1 MTKQEFLN
9 LTKQGI
15 VVLDGATGSCLKEA
29 GMPNGVCTELWA
41 LENKEVVIDLQRK
54 YAQAGSQIIYAP
66 TFGANRVSLKMHEL
80 EDRLEEL
87 NRQLVALSK
96 EAVGEKALVAGDI
109 STTGKMLEFDISKD
123 EMLEVYKEQIRIL
136 ADAGVDL
143 LVGET
148 LLSVDEAL
156 VILEAAKEIC
166 DLPVMITLTVQE
178 SGFTLYGSD
187 AVDSIKKLQE
197 NGAAAVGLNC
207 SVGPDQLAPIIAKM
221 KEVATIPV
229 IAKPNAGLPEVNP
242 DGSVHYNV
250 TEKEFAKSM
259 KKIVEAGADIVGGC
273 CGTTPKFI
281 EELVKT
287 VK

>member
-9 LTKQGI
+9 LTKEGI
-15 VVLDGATGSCLKEA
+15 VILDGATGSCLKEA

-41 LENKEVVIDLQRK
+41 LENKEVVMDLQKK
-54 YAQAGSQIIYAP
+54 YAQAGSQIVYAP
-66 TFGANRVSLKMHEL
+66 TFGANRISLKMHDL

-87 NRQLVALSK
+87 NRKLVAISK
-96 EAVGEKALVAGDI
+96 EAVDGKALVAGDI
-109 STTGKMLEFDISKD
+109 STTGKMLEFDLSHD

-136 ADAGVDL
+136 VDAGVDL
-143 LVGET
+143 IGGET
-148 LLSVDEAL
+148 LLCVEEAQ
-156 VILEAAKEIC
+156 VILEAAKEVC
-166 DLPVMITLTVQE
+166 DLPVMLTLTVQE
-178 SGFTLYGSD
+178 NGFTLYGSN
-187 AVDSIKKLQE
+187 AVDSVKKLQE
-197 NGAAAVGLNC
+197 EGVAAVGLNC
-207 SVGPDQLAPIIAKM
+207 SVGPEQLVPIIASM
-221 KEVATIPV
+221 KEVATVPI
-229 IAKPNAGLPEVNP
+229 IAKPNAGLPVINE

-259 KKIVEAGADIVGGC
+259 KKLIKAGASIVGGC

>member
-41 LENKEVVIDLQRK
+41 LENKEVVINLQRK

-123 EMLEVYKEQIRIL
+123 EMFKR
-136 ADAGVDL
+136 
-143 LVGET
+143 
-148 LLSVDEAL
+148 
-156 VILEAAKEIC
+156 
-166 DLPVMITLTVQE
+166 MR
-178 SGFTLYGSD
+178 
-187 AVDSIKKLQE
+187 
-197 NGAAAVGLNC
+197 
-207 SVGPDQLAPIIAKM
+207 
-221 KEVATIPV
+221 
-229 IAKPNAGLPEVNP
+229 
-242 DGSVHYNV
+242 
-250 TEKEFAKSM
+250 
-259 KKIVEAGADIVGGC
+259 
-273 CGTTPKFI
+273 
-281 EELVKT
+281 
-287 VK
+287 

>member
-148 LLSVDEAL
+148 LLSVDEAM

-178 SGFTLYGSD
+178 SGFTLYGSN

-281 EELVKT
+281 EELVTT

>member
-9 LTKQGI
+9 LTKEGI
-15 VVLDGATGSCLKEA
+15 VILDGATGSCLKAA

-41 LENKEVVIDLQRK
+41 LENKEVVMDLQRK
-54 YAQAGSQIIYAP
+54 YAQAGSQIVYAP
-66 TFGANRVSLKMHEL
+66 TFGANRISLKMHGL

-87 NRQLVALSK
+87 NRKLVAISK
-96 EAVGEKALVAGDI
+96 EAVDGKALVAGDI
-109 STTGKMLEFDISKD
+109 STTGKMLEFDLSHD
-123 EMLEVYKEQIRIL
+123 EMLEIYKEQIRIL
-136 ADAGVDL
+136 VDAGVDL
-143 LVGET
+143 IGGET
-148 LLSVDEAL
+148 LLCVEEAQ
-156 VILEAAKEIC
+156 VILEAAKEVC

-178 SGFTLYGSD
+178 NGFTLYGSN
-187 AVDSIKKLQE
+187 AVDSVKKLQE
-197 NGAAAVGLNC
+197 EGVCAVGLNC
-207 SVGPDQLAPIIAKM
+207 SVGPEQLVPIIASM
-221 KEVATIPV
+221 KEVATVPI
-229 IAKPNAGLPEVNP
+229 IAKPNAGLPVINE

-259 KKIVEAGADIVGGC
+259 KELIKAGASIVGGC

>member
-41 LENKEVVIDLQRK
+41 LENKEVVINLQRK

-148 LLSVDEAL
+148 LLSVDEAM

-197 NGAAAVGLNC
+197 NGAVAVGLNC

-281 EELVKT
+281 EELVTT

>member
-66 TFGANRVSLKMHEL
+66 TFGANRVSLKMHGL

-148 LLSVDEAL
+148 LLSVDEAM

-281 EELVKT
+281 EELVTT

>member
-148 LLSVDEAL
+148 LLSVDEAM

-281 EELVKT
+281 EELVTT

>member
-136 ADAGVDL
+136 ADEGVDL

-148 LLSVDEAL
+148 LLSVDEAM

-281 EELVKT
+281 EELVTT

>member
-66 TFGANRVSLKMHEL
+66 TFGANRVSLKMHGL

-96 EAVGEKALVAGDI
+96 EAVGGKALVAGDI

-136 ADAGVDL
+136 VDAGVDL
-143 LVGET
+143 LGGET
-148 LLSVDEAL
+148 LLSVDEAQ
-156 VILEAAKEIC
+156 VILEAAKEVC
-166 DLPVMITLTVQE
+166 DLPVMLTLTVQE

-207 SVGPDQLAPIIAKM
+207 SVGPDQLVSIIAKM
-221 KEVATIPV
+221 KEVATVPV